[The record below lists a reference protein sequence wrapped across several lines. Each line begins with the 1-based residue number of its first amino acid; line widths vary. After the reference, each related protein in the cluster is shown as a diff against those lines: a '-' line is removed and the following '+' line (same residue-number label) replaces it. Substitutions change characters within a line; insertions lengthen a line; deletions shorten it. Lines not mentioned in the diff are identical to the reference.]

1 MAYKIYLLDNLSPI
15 EWSQAVWRL
24 EGAVPTSE
32 DCDRELIHDVML
44 RHLPQDG
51 LIADAGCGAGR
62 WPIHL
67 RRLGYRVVGIDI
79 SPEAGRA
86 ARAEDSGLPIT
97 VGDVRRAREELFVLP
112 GMKGKIA
119 AGVTRWVP
127 WLVCGEVTFVARA
140 G

>member
-1 MAYKIYLLDNLSPI
+1 MAYKIYLLNNLSPI

-44 RHLPQDG
+44 RHLPQGG

-67 RRLGYRVVGIDI
+67 RRLG
-79 SPEAGRA
+79 
-86 ARAEDSGLPIT
+86 
-97 VGDVRRAREELFVLP
+97 
-112 GMKGKIA
+112 
-119 AGVTRWVP
+119 
-127 WLVCGEVTFVARA
+127 
-140 G
+140 